1 MCPGSHSD
9 FTGELV
15 WPRPAPALRSHL
27 PRGLHIAALV
37 FPSVLLISYR
47 ELRQPWGG
55 NHKDDHIT
63 LTGN

>member
-1 MCPGSHSD
+1 MCPGSHGD

-15 WPRPAPALRSHL
+15 WSRPAPASRSHL

-47 ELRQPWGG
+47 ELQQPWGG